1 MAAIQTTGIS
11 HITLR
16 VNDLERSIAFYRDV
30 LGLDVQRAADDLA
43 IFFTGSTLI
52 GLRPPLEGT
61 AEGDRFS
68 EYRIGVD
75 HLAFTVPDVGELQKL
90 VAALAENHVET
101 AGIEVDET
109 TQKQYVCFRDPDN
122 VQWECFLPLQ

>member
-1 MAAIQTTGIS
+1 MGVKTTGVS

-16 VNDLERSIAFYRDV
+16 VSDLDRSIAFYRDV
-30 LGLDVQRAADDLA
+30 LGFDVQRPADDLA
-43 IFFTGSTLI
+43 LFFSGPTLV

-61 AEGDRFS
+61 PEGDRFS

-75 HLAFTVPDVGELQKL
+75 HLAFTVPDTDELEKL
-90 VAALAENHVET
+90 VEALREAEVET
-101 AGIEVDET
+101 AGIETDEV